1 MSFWKNLGGDPGKR
15 VHSSTLIRRPDP
27 SVESPAGA
35 RLEERTR
42 RSLEEQTRRQEGGI
56 VANIGKSI
64 AIKGDVS
71 GQEDLVIE
79 GRVEGRISLDS
90 HHLTIGPNGE
100 IQAEITAKQVTI
112 IGRVVGNVTATER
125 VEICD
130 TGRLQGDLSAPR
142 LLVHEGAVINGTVGM
157 KPRAATASEPER
169 RSAGGA
175 KPKIEAVP
183 KAAS

>member
-1 MSFWKNLGGDPGKR
+1 MSFWKSMGGEPDER
-15 VHSSTLIRRPDP
+15 AHQSTLMRRPDP
-27 SVESPAGA
+27 AATSATRSTPREPPRKG
-35 RLEERTR
+35 LEERTR
-42 RSLEEQTRRQEGGI
+42 GQQGGS

-100 IQAEITAKQVTI
+100 IHAEITAKQVTI

-130 TGRLQGDLSAPR
+130 TGRLQGDLTAPR
-142 LLVHEGAVINGTVGM
+142 LLVHEGAVLNGTVGM
-157 KPRAATASEPER
+157 KPLSATADDPKR
-169 RSAGGA
+169 GGLGSA
-175 KPKIEAVP
+175 KPKIEAVT
-183 KAAS
+183 KAAG